1 MAEREF
7 QSYFV
12 WNGVKYYT
20 GTIIIIND
28 MGRQVEAPFI
38 CFDKSYNYYVYK
50 VGNGQHMMR
59 PAQFE
64 KALITVTDKRDAK
77 VHMPVVKTLKDSE
90 IDGLFL
96 GWVWYIFLM
105 AVSTIFKYNFLWWAL
120 ISFGFFT
127 MRADK
132 IKKEGTYIEW

>member
-1 MAEREF
+1 MEKREF
-7 QSYFV
+7 LNYFV
-12 WNGVKYYT
+12 WKGVKYYT
-20 GTIIIIND
+20 GTVIIVND
-28 MGRQVEAPFI
+28 MGKQVEASFV
-38 CFDKSYNYYVYK
+38 CYDKTYNRYWIQVK
-50 VGNGQHMMR
+50 QLRQMMY
-59 PAQFE
+59 PSQFE
-64 KALITVTDKRDAK
+64 KAIVTVTDKRGAK

-90 IDGLFL
+90 IEGLFL

-132 IKKEGTYIEW
+132 IKKEGEYIEW

>member
-1 MAEREF
+1 MEKREF
-7 QSYFV
+7 LNYFV
-12 WNGVKYYT
+12 WKGVKYYT
-20 GTIIIIND
+20 GTVIVVND
-28 MGRQVEAPFI
+28 MGRPVEAAFV
-38 CFDKSYNYYVYK
+38 CYDKTYNHYVYK
-50 VGNGQHMMR
+50 IKDWQCSVR
-59 PAQFE
+59 PNQFKE
-64 KALITVTDKRDAK
+64 LLIEVTNKRNDKVR
-77 VHMPVVKTLKDSE
+77 MPAVKTLKDSQ

-132 IKKEGTYIEW
+132 IKKEGEYIEW

>member
-1 MAEREF
+1 MEKREF
-7 QSYFV
+7 LNYFV

-20 GTIIIIND
+20 GTVIVVKD
-28 MGRQVEAPFI
+28 MGRQVEATFV
-38 CFDKSYNYYVYK
+38 CYDKTYNYYVYK
-50 VGNGQHMMR
+50 IKDGRAMR
-59 PAQFE
+59 RLDQFE
-64 KALITVTDKRDAK
+64 KSLIEVTNKRNDKVR
-77 VHMPVVKTLKDSE
+77 MPAVKTLKDSQ

-132 IKKEGTYIEW
+132 IKKEGEYIEW